1 MKNYTI
7 DLPKFVYNHKNI
19 PQILN
24 SMEIRE
30 YDDHVMIVTTTK
42 NLVTYLIKLAKTY
55 KAPTK
60 ESEIT
65 MKLKYDEHRFRL
77 IETDDLNYVL
87 DLLDQMI
94 HIETVPDIHDV
105 DGFKVML
112 RRTVP
117 GGWVPTLKSMI
128 LGYARVDDAY
138 SYPEWDVTCYGTR
151 KDNDIVQSLICH
163 MSLLANGVNV
173 RYSRAATHKVTSS
186 DDVRVAMKANI
197 VPFYFELTHHL
208 NDVNME
214 LSSDV
219 LHRLIFKIDSM
230 LATTNVR
237 KHDIDSDMYF

>member
-1 MKNYTI
+1 MKKYTI
-7 DLPKFVYNHKNI
+7 DLPKFVYNYNNI

-30 YDDHVMIVTTTK
+30 YDDHIMIVTTIK
-42 NLVTYLIKLAKTY
+42 SLVTYVIKLVKTY
-55 KAPTK
+55 KTPIK

-65 MKLKYDEHRFRL
+65 MKLKYDEHKIKL

-105 DGFKVML
+105 DGFTVML
-112 RRTVP
+112 RKIVP

-173 RYSRAATHKVTSS
+173 RYSRASDRRDINP
-186 DDVRVAMKANI
+186 DDVRVALKANMT
-197 VPFYFELTHHL
+197 PFYFDL
-208 NDVNME
+208 NRYMDNVNIQ
-214 LSSDV
+214 LSGGA
-219 LHRLIFKIDSM
+219 LHRLIFKFDSM
-230 LATTNVR
+230 FATVNIKRHNTN
-237 KHDIDSDMYF
+237 SDMYF